1 MIEKS
6 DLAYIFTGIAAFAA
20 VFSAGNIAVQIIG
33 AMSITLAIMLYI
45 NGYQN
50 RKINKRID
58 ELERRFEN
66 ELTKG

>member
-20 VFSAGNIAVQIIG
+20 VFSSGNISVQVIG
-33 AMSITLAIMLYI
+33 GMFIALVIMLYVSAV
-45 NGYQN
+45 QN

-58 ELERRFEN
+58 ELERRFED
-66 ELTKG
+66 EIRKR

>member
-50 RKINKRID
+50 RKINKR
-58 ELERRFEN
+58 
-66 ELTKG
+66 

>member
-20 VFSAGNIAVQIIG
+20 VFSAGNIAVQVIG
-33 AMSITLAIMLYI
+33 AMCITLAIMLYVSGI
-45 NGYQN
+45 QN

-58 ELERRFEN
+58 DLEIRFEN
-66 ELTKG
+66 ELAKG